1 MKKINAICLYC
12 GSSNFVEDSYKEAAA
27 EAGKLLAAA
36 GIRLIYG
43 GGHVG
48 LMGVAADAALAGGG
62 EVVGIIPEHIQ
73 VREVRHSHLT
83 ELHVVDSMHTRKNMM
98 FEMADAFIILPGGL
112 GTLDETFEILT
123 WRQLGLHDKPVII
136 VNVNGF
142 WDPMLALIDGIID
155 KGFARPENRGLFVV
169 VNTVR
174 EILGVLALEPE
185 PEIKTEIRRL

>member
-185 PEIKTEIRRL
+185 PEIKTEILRL